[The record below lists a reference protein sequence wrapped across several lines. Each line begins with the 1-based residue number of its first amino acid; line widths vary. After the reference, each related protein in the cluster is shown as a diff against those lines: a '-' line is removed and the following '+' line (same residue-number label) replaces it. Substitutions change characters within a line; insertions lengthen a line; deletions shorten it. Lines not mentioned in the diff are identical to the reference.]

1 MTDDEIRNLQQRWVA
16 FRDAR
21 NWRQYHSLRNLITTV
36 NLEAKELLELTL
48 WRTDAE
54 VDALADSP
62 ETHTALADECADVLL
77 GLMLVADKAGI
88 DLFRAACEKIDKNE
102 LKYPVDKSYGSR
114 KKYTE
119 L

>member
-1 MTDDEIRNLQQRWVA
+1 MTEEQIADLQARWVA

-21 NWRQYHSLRNLITTV
+21 DWRQYHSLRNLITTV

-54 VDALADSP
+54 VDALPQDPAMR
-62 ETHTALADECADVLL
+62 TALADECADVLL
-77 GLMLVADKAGI
+77 GLFLVADKAGI
-88 DLFRAACEKIDKNE
+88 DLHRAACEKIAKNE

>member
-62 ETHTALADECADVLL
+62 ETHTALADECADVLMYL
-77 GLMLVADKAGI
+77 LLIVCMFVPQVVLTLPRMMG
-88 DLFRAACEKIDKNE
+88 
-102 LKYPVDKSYGSR
+102 Y
-114 KKYTE
+114 
-119 L
+119 

>member
-1 MTDDEIRNLQQRWVA
+1 MTDDEIRNLQARWVT

-54 VDALADSP
+54 VDALP
-62 ETHTALADECADVLL
+62 EAPEMRTALADECADVLL
-77 GLMLVADKAGI
+77 GLFLVADKAGI
-88 DLFRAACEKIDKNE
+88 DLFAAACEKIAKNE
-102 LKYPVDKSYGSR
+102 LKYPVEKSYGSR
-114 KKYTE
+114 KKYSE

>member
-1 MTDDEIRNLQQRWVA
+1 MDDRQLADLQQRWVA

-54 VDALADSP
+54 IEALPADPASR
-62 ETHTALADECADVLL
+62 EALADECADVLL
-77 GLMLVADKAGI
+77 GLLLVVDKAGI
-88 DLFRAACEKIDKNE
+88 DLHRAVCDKMAKNGV
-102 LKYPVDKSYGSR
+102 KYPVDKSYGSR

>member
-1 MTDDEIRNLQQRWVA
+1 MKADQLEDLQARWVA

-54 VDALADSP
+54 VDALP
-62 ETHTALADECADVLL
+62 ELPESRTALADECADVLL
-77 GLMLVADKAGI
+77 GLFLVADKAGI
-88 DLFRAACEKIDKNE
+88 DLFQAACDKIAKNE
-102 LKYPVDKSYGSR
+102 SKYPVDKSFGSR